1 MAYKF
6 QLGTA
11 ILSGSVVASDD
22 DSFDLGS
29 STKEYK
35 DLYLDGTAN
44 VDALNINGTA
54 VTSTATEL
62 NLLDAVARGSIVYGN
77 ASGASALLSK
87 GAANTVLVSDG
98 TDISYS
104 TIANANIDASAAIVD
119 TKLATISTA
128 NKVSLSAI
136 DLDGA
141 TDIGANLVDAD
152 LIFVDDGAGGTNRKS
167 TVGRIPVY
175 LNDHASLTSLNAV
188 TSATALASV
197 GALGAGSI
205 SSGFG
210 AIDIGASSLDAGVI
224 NGTQI
229 SASVGFSGSMVQATM
244 ANFGAGGVSTQG
256 NIESAD
262 VSGSGDLL
270 MGGTVRFD
278 GVATA
283 GISRAADFFYFLD
296 ASDNLMK
303 KRQVG
308 EVVGVLAG
316 AGLDEVSDQFAVQVD
331 NSSVEVNGSNQLQVK
346 ATGIT
351 NAMLA
356 GSIANGKLSNSS
368 VSYGGVSLSLGQSDA
383 TPAFDLSDAT
393 AYPGDSSLVTAGVLN
408 AGSINTGFGSINN
421 GASAISTTGTGSFGK
436 VIISGDLIVQGTE
449 TILDVTTLGLT
460 GSIRF
465 EGATADAHET
475 TLGVIDPTADRQ
487 IDLPNAAG
495 NLAVFSHA
503 SFQTAAS
510 AITLTELE
518 LLDGGTARGTTAVA
532 TGDGFLHNDNG
543 TMRMTNVSSLATYVG
558 ENLAEKIKT
567 ATGTYNVDFADG
579 HVIIADASSGNV
591 ILNLPALAS
600 GNDGKI
606 LKIKK
611 IGSNS
616 VTINRSGVGQDID
629 GLASIVLDSDHAAI
643 SLIFDDTNNKY
654 HVL

>member
-29 STKEYK
+29 ASKEYK

-44 VDALNINGTA
+44 VDALNLNGTA

-62 NLLDAVARGSIVYGN
+62 NILDAVTRGSIVYGQ
-77 ASGASALLSK
+77 GAGNTTALLAK
-87 GAANTVLVSDG
+87 GSQNAVLVAG
-98 TDISYS
+98 ANDISYS
-104 TIANANIDASAAIVD
+104 LISNANIDSSAAIAD

-128 NKVSLSAI
+128 NKVSLSAV
-136 DLDGA
+136 DLDSA
-141 TDIGANLVDAD
+141 TDIGANLADGD
-152 LIFVDDGAGGTNRKS
+152 LIFVDDGATGTNRKS
-167 TVGRIPVY
+167 TMGRIPVY

-197 GALGAGSI
+197 GTLGVGSI

-256 NIESAD
+256 NVEAVNI
-262 VSGSGDLL
+262 SGSGHLL

-278 GVATA
+278 GVADDTLTIA
-283 GISRAADFFYFLD
+283 SDKFYFF
-296 ASDNLMK
+296 DNADKLMK
-303 KRQVG
+303 KRAVG
-308 EVVGVLAG
+308 DVVADLAG
-316 AGLDEVSDQFAVQVD
+316 EGLVESGDQFDVNVD
-331 NSSVEVNGSNQLQVK
+331 NSSIEISSDTVQVK
-346 ATGIT
+346 ASGIT

-356 GSIANGKLSNSS
+356 GSIVNGKLSNSS
-368 VSYGGVSLSLGQSDA
+368 VSFGGVTVSLGGSDA
-383 TPAFDLSDAT
+383 DPAFDLSDAT
-393 AYPGDSSLVTAGVLN
+393 AYPGDSSLVTAGILN

-421 GASAISTTGTGSFGK
+421 GGSAITTTGTGSFGK
-436 VIISGDLIVQGTE
+436 VVISGDLIVQGTE

-475 TLGVIDPTADRQ
+475 TLGVVDPTADRS
-487 IDLPNAAG
+487 ILLPNIAG
-495 NLAVFSHA
+495 NLAAFSDA

-510 AITLTELE
+510 AITLTELN
-518 LLDGGTARGTTAVA
+518 LLDAATAGASVTVAGTDSIIIGSAASTNATTKV
-532 TGDGFLHNDNG
+532 L
-543 TMRMTNVSSLATYVG
+543 VSDIATYVG

-579 HVIIADASSGNV
+579 HIVIADASSGNV
-591 ILNLPALAS
+591 TLNLPALAS
-600 GNDGKI
+600 GNDGKV
-606 LKIKK
+606 L
-611 IGSNS
+611 NS
-616 VTINRSGVGQDID
+616 
-629 GLASIVLDSDHAAI
+629 
-643 SLIFDDTNNKY
+643 FP
-654 HVL
+654 